1 MKVLSLF
8 DGMSCC
14 RLALEKLDVSVE
26 KYYASEIDKY
36 AIEVTQANFPDT
48 EQLGDVTAWE
58 TWELDWASI
67 DLVTGGFPCQAWS
80 LAGKQLG
87 DKDKRGKLFWTM
99 LEVMAKVMAHN
110 PKAFYL
116 MENVKMKKEFESYI
130 THHTEQALPNV
141 YKYLINSALVSAQSR
156 QRYYWTNIPGV
167 EQPEDRGIVL
177 RDILEHETDESHFVG
192 ADLQKNYQGGNQLN
206 PTYKSQANTIHDSA
220 DKSATLA
227 AGTHGY
233 ANGYVENPTADLVG
247 KGGKKM
253 LKEDIQKATAL
264 MARDYKGWNTYGMT
278 EVRTKPKQVGKLV
291 EKVKIRKHKVQVKAL
306 QELLLAKLKASGKSK
321 KQIAN
326 ELNDEFSTIEHY
338 FRKVDSEFFSI
349 PSAEHWPKLKKI
361 LKITSKKF
369 DKQILEFEIKDGV
382 YETKQRVYSDEG
394 KAPTLTSGSA
404 DKLVETKPKQVG
416 GGNREPKVVSGG
428 RVVGRAYDSEGKRLD
443 RFGHSVAGKTNQM
456 LELRND
462 EKTNAITTV
471 NKDSVVVSKKVNLK
485 KYNDEIAINPR
496 NFGGK
501 GYIGTDKKS
510 VALTQP
516 SGNNATLVRVQE
528 EDLTWRKLT
537 PLECERLQTVP
548 DDYTAGVSNTQ
559 RYKMLGNGWTVDV
572 IAHIF
577 TFMQR
582 AHNGE
587 HLVTKGQQSL
597 DF

>member
-14 RLALEKLDVSVE
+14 RLALASLDLPVE

-36 AIEVTQANFPDT
+36 AIQVTQANYPDT

-87 DKDKRGKLFWTM
+87 DKDERGQLFWTM

-116 MENVKMKKEFESYI
+116 MENVKMKKEFEQYI
-130 THHTEQALPNV
+130 TYHTEQALPNV

-192 ADLQKNYQGGNQLN
+192 ADLQKNYQGGKQLN

-247 KGGKKM
+247 KNGKKM

-278 EVRTKPKQVGKLV
+278 GVRTKPKQVGIAADINGHDV
-291 EKVKIRKHKVQVKAL
+291 
-306 QELLLAKLKASGKSK
+306 LK
-321 KQIAN
+321 
-326 ELNDEFSTIEHY
+326 
-338 FRKVDSEFFSI
+338 
-349 PSAEHWPKLKKI
+349 
-361 LKITSKKF
+361 
-369 DKQILEFEIKDGV
+369 
-382 YETKQRVYSDEG
+382 RVYSPEG
-394 KAPTLTSGSA
+394 KSPTLNSM
-404 DKLVETKPKQVG
+404 G

-471 NKDSVVVSKKVNLK
+471 SKDSVVVN
-485 KYNDEIAINPR
+485 
-496 NFGGK
+496 
-501 GYIGTDKKS
+501 
-510 VALTQP
+510 
-516 SGNNATLVRVQE
+516 E
-528 EDLTWRKLT
+528 ELTWRKLT

-548 DDYTAGVSNTQ
+548 DGYTNGVSNTQ
-559 RYKMLGNGWTVDV
+559 RYKMLGNGWTVEV